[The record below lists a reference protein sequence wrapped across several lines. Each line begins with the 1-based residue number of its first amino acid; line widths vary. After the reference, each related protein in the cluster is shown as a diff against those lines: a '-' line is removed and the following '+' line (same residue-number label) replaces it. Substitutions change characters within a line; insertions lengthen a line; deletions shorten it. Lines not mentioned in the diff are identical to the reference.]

1 MSSSQQQ
8 SVPRIR
14 RVRELQA
21 YKDWVEAGGLDR
33 FAAEHNVKPDFAN
46 RLCDVKPDV
55 AIAFYLK
62 LATIPGLETTMAP
75 PSNEVYAPASYGL
88 QIIQDM
94 ENGWSSED
102 ETDDKKAKEQKGG
115 ESKDIK
121 DETDEDFL
129 FLAVLSSLRKRGA
142 PSSALSSLAKRY
154 KEA

>member
-8 SVPRIR
+8 FVPRIR

-21 YKDWVEAGGLDR
+21 YKDWVEAGGLER
-33 FAAEHNVKPDFAN
+33 FAAEHNVKPDFAD

-75 PSNEVYAPASYGL
+75 PSNGVYAPASYGL
-88 QIIQDM
+88 QIIQDT

-102 ETDDKKAKEQKGG
+102 ETDNKKAREQEGG
-115 ESKDIK
+115 ESKDVSRN
-121 DETDEDFL
+121 T
-129 FLAVLSSLRKRGA
+129 
-142 PSSALSSLAKRY
+142 
-154 KEA
+154 